1 MISEINKM
9 FYIDIDNEESAR
21 AIYYQSQLKME
32 ISAPNEDAK
41 DSVEPVKQVLA
52 LGAPFPMVVLP
63 VDGEFWMEGTYHIL
77 SRDMED
83 RPLFPQIDMSR
94 CTVNEETGVLDYRRH
109 FAGKEHMNFAGVD
122 DKHGPVLLSARLE
135 TSIQNEEQYR
145 VLLRLKNKTYDKI
158 IPTSSMPVD
167 LPGPR
172 DFMKKVLE
180 ESEVEVERFH
190 HVCLPRIS
198 DDIIKFD
205 EHTLSNCY
213 KVGIVAQHHGQTT
226 EEEYLQNQ
234 GESPAFTEFLDL
246 LAQKVDLKEFPNY
259 RGGLDVK
266 YGQTGDHSYY
276 TEFKEREL
284 MFHVSTLLPY
294 APKDLQQLGRK
305 RHIGND
311 VVTIIF
317 QEENTPFCPSSIRS
331 HFLHVFIII
340 QVEEPN
346 TENTRY
352 KVSITSK
359 EGVPKFAPS
368 LPSPCVFKKGP
379 EFREFLLTKIINAE
393 MAAVKSEKFS
403 QLAERTRSMLLQSLV
418 GEFINKTKKLLE
430 EDSCTT
436 IQNNNNNNDDSAS
449 KGSSIL
455 SSFRSALNRTNR
467 SGSINSNGAHSVNSM
482 NSEVYTPHCETING
496 HSLSLN
502 DLTSLS
508 VEQKNLTSL
517 SVEQKKDP
525 KRQKKERKQK
535 KEKSCSMISPRSVS
549 PTPRHNRL
557 NTDLGSSGEI
567 SPVLRH
573 PDSYRSPT
581 AVNKPKSRSF
591 TNQLFDGDTFTQT
604 QSLPQRLNPTIM
616 NGATSPPVSP
626 LRITKPILSLTKTRK
641 DDSNSESNSEPEES
655 ENLACA
661 QSEIEKLKAEINK
674 LKVDKMDL
682 TRQNIFHRQHIQRL
696 NERSKPDQ
704 ESYMGLRRD
713 AYNASFNSM
722 KQFRKLHGAFI
733 ATTETE
739 YV

>member
-1 MISEINKM
+1 
-9 FYIDIDNEESAR
+9 
-21 AIYYQSQLKME
+21 
-32 ISAPNEDAK
+32 
-41 DSVEPVKQVLA
+41 
-52 LGAPFPMVVLP
+52 
-63 VDGEFWMEGTYHIL
+63 
-77 SRDMED
+77 
-83 RPLFPQIDMSR
+83 
-94 CTVNEETGVLDYRRH
+94 
-109 FAGKEHMNFAGVD
+109 
-122 DKHGPVLLSARLE
+122 
-135 TSIQNEEQYR
+135 
-145 VLLRLKNKTYDKI
+145 
-158 IPTSSMPVD
+158 
-167 LPGPR
+167 
-172 DFMKKVLE
+172 
-180 ESEVEVERFH
+180 
-190 HVCLPRIS
+190 
-198 DDIIKFD
+198 
-205 EHTLSNCY
+205 
-213 KVGIVAQHHGQTT
+213 
-226 EEEYLQNQ
+226 
-234 GESPAFTEFLDL
+234 
-246 LAQKVDLKEFPNY
+246 LKEFPNY

-525 KRQKKERKQK
+525 KQQKKERKQK

-604 QSLPQRLNPTIM
+604 QSLPQRLNPSMM

-682 TRQNIFHRQHIQRL
+682 TRQNIFLREQHERKNDTKDATKHRSHD
-696 NERSKPDQ
+696 EGK
-704 ESYMGLRRD
+704 
-713 AYNASFNSM
+713 
-722 KQFRKLHGAFI
+722 H
-733 ATTETE
+733 
-739 YV
+739 